1 MKLSAIGI
9 TPQKEKQFNGK
20 GIFSVED
27 MVRYLPRKYND
38 FSRETGILPEDQI
51 SCLIVTVNKVCT
63 YNNGKP
69 LMIVFCETEDGKRIF
84 VKWFH
89 QNYLAAKYEE
99 FVGHKV
105 YLCAKLEYSAEYDNY
120 SATSPEM
127 FEPRI
132 SIGKRI
138 IPVYSKIP
146 GMSMDRRCLR
156 TWLRTRSCCLSGSP
170 DGSHASPCQTALC
183 RPMRNSGAGRLPHRV
198 SRFQHESEG
207 EEGCSGVHCER

>member
-84 VKWFH
+84 VKTISRQSTKSSLDIRSICA
-89 QNYLAAKYEE
+89 QNSNIAQ
-99 FVGHKV
+99 
-105 YLCAKLEYSAEYDNY
+105 NM
-120 SATSPEM
+120 TITRR
-127 FEPRI
+127 PRR
-132 SIGKRI
+132 K
-138 IPVYSKIP
+138 
-146 GMSMDRRCLR
+146 
-156 TWLRTRSCCLSGSP
+156 CLSLVS
-170 DGSHASPCQTALC
+170 ASESVLSQFTAKF
-183 RPMRNSGAGRLPHRV
+183 PA
-198 SRFQHESEG
+198 
-207 EEGCSGVHCER
+207 

>member
-105 YLCAKLEYSAEYDNY
+105 YLCAKLEYSANM
-120 SATSPEM
+120 TITRR
-127 FEPRI
+127 PRR
-132 SIGKRI
+132 K
-138 IPVYSKIP
+138 
-146 GMSMDRRCLR
+146 
-156 TWLRTRSCCLSGSP
+156 CLSLVS
-170 DGSHASPCQTALC
+170 ASESVLSQFTAKF
-183 RPMRNSGAGRLPHRV
+183 PA
-198 SRFQHESEG
+198 
-207 EEGCSGVHCER
+207 

>member
-1 MKLSAIGI
+1 MKLSAIGV

-38 FSRETGILPEDQI
+38 FSRETGILPDDQI

-69 LMIVFCETEDGKRIF
+69 LMIAFCETEDGKRIF

-138 IPVYSKIP
+138 IPVYSKIS
-146 GMSMDRRCLR
+146 GMSRAPAAPAPRYTSTHARPKRRPRCPAAN
-156 TWLRTRSCCLSGSP
+156 W
-170 DGSHASPCQTALC
+170 
-183 RPMRNSGAGRLPHRV
+183 
-198 SRFQHESEG
+198 
-207 EEGCSGVHCER
+207 

>member
-69 LMIVFCETEDGKRIF
+69 LMIVFCERKTESVSSSNGSIKTISRQSTKSSLDIRSICA
-84 VKWFH
+84 
-89 QNYLAAKYEE
+89 QNSNIAQ
-99 FVGHKV
+99 
-105 YLCAKLEYSAEYDNY
+105 NMTIN

-127 FEPRI
+127 
-132 SIGKRI
+132 
-138 IPVYSKIP
+138 
-146 GMSMDRRCLR
+146 
-156 TWLRTRSCCLSGSP
+156 LSLVS
-170 DGSHASPCQTALC
+170 ASESVLSQFTAKF
-183 RPMRNSGAGRLPHRV
+183 PA
-198 SRFQHESEG
+198 
-207 EEGCSGVHCER
+207 

>member
-105 YLCAKLEYSAEYDNY
+105 YL
-120 SATSPEM
+120 
-127 FEPRI
+127 
-132 SIGKRI
+132 
-138 IPVYSKIP
+138 
-146 GMSMDRRCLR
+146 
-156 TWLRTRSCCLSGSP
+156 
-170 DGSHASPCQTALC
+170 
-183 RPMRNSGAGRLPHRV
+183 
-198 SRFQHESEG
+198 
-207 EEGCSGVHCER
+207 